1 MYEDFEYGY
10 QQEDIFEPD
19 PMLFIIPNVLT
30 DLRLEFLDLVRQV
43 KVEAINNYF
52 KNNEEEIVFSDHVKI
67 EELLELINSLPYK
80 AIKPSKR
87 KKMLAI
93 LKEAYVILK

>member
-10 QQEDIFEPD
+10 QTEDAFEPD

-43 KVEAINNYF
+43 KVAAINNYF
-52 KNNEEEIVFSDHVKI
+52 KNNEEEVVFSYVEHI
-67 EELLELINSLPYK
+67 EELLELIKDLPYK
-80 AIKPSKR
+80 AIKPNKR

-93 LKEAYVILK
+93 LTEARVILK

>member
-10 QQEDIFEPD
+10 QTEDAFEPD

-43 KVEAINNYF
+43 KAEAITNYF
-52 KNNEEEIVFSDHVKI
+52 KNNEEEVVFSYVENI
-67 EELLELINSLPYK
+67 TELIELINDLPYK
-80 AIKPSKR
+80 AIKPNK
-87 KKMLAI
+87 KQKMLGI
-93 LKEAYVILK
+93 LKEAKLILE

>member
-10 QQEDIFEPD
+10 QREDNFEPD

-43 KVEAINNYF
+43 KVEAITNYF
-52 KNNEEEIVFSDHVKI
+52 KNNEEEVVFSYVENI
-67 EELLELINSLPYK
+67 TELIELINDLPYK
-80 AIKPSKR
+80 AIKPNKR
-87 KKMLAI
+87 QKMLGI
-93 LKEAYVILK
+93 LKEAKLILE